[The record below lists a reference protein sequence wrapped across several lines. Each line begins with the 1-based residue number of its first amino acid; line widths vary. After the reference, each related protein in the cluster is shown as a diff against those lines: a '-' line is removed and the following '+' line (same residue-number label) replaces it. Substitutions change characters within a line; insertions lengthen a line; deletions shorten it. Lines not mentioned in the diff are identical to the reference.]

1 MTKMDKADEE
11 QTVSKL
17 LLRLDDQL
25 TIFNENCSFLCDAFS
40 RLIEDHPHLSQAS
53 INGCHH
59 HTRWLKQQTHELLQ
73 LLTAIRASTKK
84 QQH

>member
-1 MTKMDKADEE
+1 MTKLDKPDEE
-11 QTVSKL
+11 LTPSRL
-17 LLRLDDQL
+17 FLRLDDQL
-25 TIFNENCSFLCDAFS
+25 TIFHEHCSFLCDAFS

-59 HTRWLKQQTHELLQ
+59 QTRWLMQQTHELLQ
-73 LLTAIRASTKK
+73 LLTALRAATNK